1 MVTYTPRRAHYWGKE
16 TTSGT
21 AVAATER
28 IILESLDFEP
38 VDEVVAPATIR
49 QFMMRAHGDEHVVR
63 RGTTFTGSGPLAFDQ
78 LHSWL
83 HLAIEGNVTASGS
96 GDNRSWAHSRTLT
109 GVPSLNSFTFE
120 RRITD
125 GTNHIDNEFAYGGLT
140 ALTIT
145 VPDTGYVTLD
155 VEGFARRIQASTLT
169 TLTGVDL
176 QPVLEYAVAPR
187 CALYIDDSAGG
198 IGGTQVSSRVLGA
211 TLKFETG
218 RVPTWTCDNRT
229 DLDWT
234 IATIDGQNTG
244 VELEV
249 TAMIDSSASATGSY
263 IYEKTKSEAVAV
275 RYVSFFIEGSDIGTG
290 TKRSARFN
298 MAMKHVPGSV
308 FKVGTD
314 NGRDIVTY
322 RLRET
327 SDYTVP
333 WIVATVVNAR
343 SAICDGTA
351 AA

>member
-1 MVTYTPRRAHYWGKE
+1 MVTYTPKRSIYWGKE
-16 TTSGT
+16 TTGGT

-28 IILESLDFEP
+28 IVLESLDFEP
-38 VDEVVAPATIR
+38 VDEVVAPPTIR
-49 QFMMRAHGDEHVVR
+49 NYLMRAHGDEHVVR
-63 RGTTFTGSGPLAFDQ
+63 RGTTFTGSGPMAFDQ

-83 HLAIEGNVTASGS
+83 SLAVEGGITPSGS
-96 GDNRSWAHSRTLT
+96 GDNRTWAHSRDIGMPPTLNT
-109 GVPSLNSFTFE
+109 FTFE

-125 GTNHIDNEFAYGGLT
+125 GTNHIDHEFAYGGLT
-140 ALTIT
+140 SLTIT
-145 VPDTGYVTLD
+145 VPGTGFVTLD

-187 CALYIDDSAGG
+187 SALYIDDSIGG
-198 IGGTQVSSRVLGA
+198 IGGTLVASRVLGA
-211 TLKFETG
+211 TLKFDTG
-218 RVPTWTCDNRT
+218 LVPTWTCDNRT

-234 IATIDGQNTG
+234 LPVLDGQSTG

-249 TAMIDSSASATGSY
+249 TAMIDGAGSGTGSY
-263 IYEKTKSEAVAV
+263 VYEKAKAEAVAN
-275 RYVSFFIEGSDIGTG
+275 RFVSFFIEGSDIGTG

-298 MAMKHVPGSV
+298 MTMKHVPGSI
-308 FKVGTD
+308 FLLGSD

-327 SDYTVP
+327 CDGTTD
-333 WIVATVVNAR
+333 WLTATVVNAR
-343 SAICDGTA
+343 AAICDGTA